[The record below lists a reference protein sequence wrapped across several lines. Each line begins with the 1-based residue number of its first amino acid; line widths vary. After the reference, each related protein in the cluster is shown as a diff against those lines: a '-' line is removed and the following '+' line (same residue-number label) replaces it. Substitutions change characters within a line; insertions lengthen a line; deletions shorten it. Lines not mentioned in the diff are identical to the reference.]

1 VNRSR
6 PSFGGAL
13 HTSRRCL
20 ACILLASLFASEP
33 LAAEQEKTQQPA
45 CAKDAILVFDSSG
58 SMAGPGFGEMTTT
71 RIEKVRQ
78 ALRHVL
84 PSVAPVRN
92 LGLIVF
98 GPGAHANDS
107 CANIELRLRPGR
119 NSAERIM
126 AELNSVQPYGQT
138 PLTGAVQEAAKV
150 LRYRERPAVIVLL
163 TDGEETCGGNPCAL
177 AQMLKRDSADLTV
190 HVIGYMTGHTSGM
203 PARYATRC
211 LPEQTGGLYITT
223 ETTDELIAALQKT
236 LGCALLSGLDG
247 VPPLSARQR

>member
-1 VNRSR
+1 VA
-6 PSFGGAL
+6 F
-13 HTSRRCL
+13 RRC
-20 ACILLASLFASEP
+20 AARLLIASLFASGP
-33 LAAEQEKTQQPA
+33 LAAEKEETQQPT

-58 SMAGPGFGEMTTT
+58 SMAGAGFGEMTTT

-78 ALRHVL
+78 ALRKVL

-92 LGLIVF
+92 LGLLVF

-107 CANIELRLRPGR
+107 CANIELRLPPAR

-126 AELNSVQPYGQT
+126 VELNSVQPYGQT
-138 PLTGAVQEAAKV
+138 PITGAVQEAAKV

-177 AQMLKRDSADLTV
+177 AQMLKRDGADLTV

-223 ETTDELIAALQKT
+223 ETTDELVAALQKT
-236 LGCALLSGLDG
+236 LGCALLSDLDRL
-247 VPPLSARQR
+247 PPLSPRQR